1 MCLSSV
7 KIVSILHHRMIPAE
21 SCNKPEVVDL
31 LSRSGS
37 YLVVRV
43 SFTIVIG
50 LSCGFLNSLRYG
62 YRSELSFYR
71 AVYFMCYLHMQ

>member
-7 KIVSILHHRMIPAE
+7 KIVSILHHRMIPGE

-31 LSRSGS
+31 LSWSGS

-43 SFTIVIG
+43 SFKIVSDWFVLWVFQQAEIW
-50 LSCGFLNSLRYG
+50 L
-62 YRSELSFYR
+62 
-71 AVYFMCYLHMQ
+71 